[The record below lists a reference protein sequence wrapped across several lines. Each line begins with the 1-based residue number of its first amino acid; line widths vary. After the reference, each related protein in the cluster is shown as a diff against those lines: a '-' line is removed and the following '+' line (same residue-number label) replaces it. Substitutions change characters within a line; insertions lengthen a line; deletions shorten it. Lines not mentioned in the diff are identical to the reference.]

1 MTPRSEGRDEATKSR
16 KSHLRRVLSSAA
28 IGQFVEWYDFVVYAY
43 SASVIATLFFPSDD
57 RLASL
62 LATFAV
68 YAVGF
73 VMRPIGG
80 IVFGHLG
87 DVVGRRNVLALVII
101 LMGAATLGIGILPT
115 YGQIGVF
122 ATLLLVLCR
131 LVQGLS
137 AGAET
142 TGSNTLVAEHSPAG
156 RKGFFVAFTYAFA
169 NLPAV
174 FASLLVLLLTSVLSA
189 ENYEAWGWRI
199 PFILGGVFALV
210 GLYIRSRVQESP
222 EFEAAKEAEKSSA
235 PSERRRL
242 PLWSAIRENPR
253 ALFFAFALAALSS
266 LGFYTL
272 TGYFT
277 SYLNEA
283 VQIDSSISFTSNAI
297 AMMIAFI
304 AMPIAG
310 LVSDRIGRKP
320 MLVGGAALSALLA
333 VPAYMLASSGTAF
346 GAIAGQSILALAL
359 SIFFGPFGVAFIE
372 LFPVKNRFSGAGLG
386 YNLAYVLF
394 GGTAPYVSTWLVGT
408 TGSLLAPAFYMVA
421 IAGVVALVALALPK
435 PAPQASESTIE
446 TSTTEAL
453 GRNRS

>member
-1 MTPRSEGRDEATKSR
+1 MHVVQKRNTGTTKES
-16 KSHLRRVLSSAA
+16 KSHLRRVLGSAA

-43 SASVIATLFFPSDD
+43 SASVIATLFFPSED

-73 VMRPIGG
+73 IMRPIGG

-87 DVVGRRNVLALVII
+87 DRVGRRNVLSLVII
-101 LMGAATLGIGILPT
+101 LMGAATLGIGLLPT
-115 YGQIGVF
+115 YGQIGVI
-122 ATLLLVLCR
+122 ATVLLVVCR
-131 LVQGLS
+131 LVQGMS

-142 TGSNTLVAEHSPAG
+142 TGSNTLVAEHSPDN
-156 RKGFFVAFTYAFA
+156 RRGFYVAFTYAFA

-174 FASLLVLLLTSVLSA
+174 FASLLVLLLSTALTQDS
-189 ENYEAWGWRI
+189 YESWGWRI

-222 EFEAAKEAEKSSA
+222 EFEAAKEEEQHAGTTK
-235 PSERRRL
+235 RHRI
-242 PLWSAIRENPR
+242 PLWSAIRENPK

-277 SYLNEA
+277 TYLNES
-283 VQIDSSISFTSNAI
+283 VQIDSSVAFASNAV
-297 AMMIAFI
+297 AMALAFI
-304 AMPIAG
+304 MMPLAG
-310 LVSDRIGRKP
+310 LVSDRVGRKRV
-320 MLVGGAALSALLA
+320 LVVGAFLSAAVA
-333 VPAYMLASSGTAF
+333 VPAYMLASSGSAI
-346 GAIAGQSILALAL
+346 GAVAGQSILAISL

-386 YNLAYVLF
+386 YNIAYVIF
-394 GGTAPYVSTWLVGT
+394 GGTAPYVSTWLVGS
-408 TGSLLAPAFYMVA
+408 TGNLLAPAYYMVA
-421 IAGVVALVALALPK
+421 VAGVVGLIALALPR
-435 PAPQASESTIE
+435 PARPNVGATNQ
-446 TSTTEAL
+446 TSAKVTA
-453 GRNRS
+453 

>member
-1 MTPRSEGRDEATKSR
+1 MNVTEKSQQGTNAEN
-16 KSHLRRVLSSAA
+16 KSHLKRVLSSAA

-43 SASVIATLFFPSDD
+43 SASVIATLFFPSED
-57 RLASL
+57 RLASI

-87 DVVGRRNVLALVII
+87 DRLGRRNVLALVII
-101 LMGAATLGIGILPT
+101 LMGAATLGIGLLPT
-115 YGQIGVF
+115 YGQIGVI
-122 ATLLLVLCR
+122 ATILLVLCR

-142 TGSNTLVAEHSPAG
+142 AGSNTLVAEHSPDN
-156 RKGFFVAFTYAFA
+156 RKGLFVAFTYAFA

-174 FASLLVLLLTSVLSA
+174 FASLLVLTLTTTLTAGS
-189 ENYEAWGWRI
+189 YESWGWRI
-199 PFILGGVFALV
+199 PFILGGIFALV

-222 EFEAAKEAEKSSA
+222 EFEAAQKAEKLA
-235 PSERRRL
+235 PASERRRL
-242 PLWSAIRENPR
+242 PLLSAIRENPR

-277 SYLNEA
+277 TYLNEA
-283 VQIDSSISFTSNAI
+283 VQINSSIAFASNAL
-297 AMMIAFI
+297 AMTLAFI
-304 AMPIAG
+304 VMPLAG
-310 LVSDRIGRKP
+310 LISDRVGRKRV
-320 MLVGGAALSALLA
+320 LVTGALLSAAVA

-346 GAIAGQSILALAL
+346 GAVAGQSILAISL

-386 YNLAYVLF
+386 YNIAYVLF
-394 GGTAPYVSTWLVGT
+394 GGTAPYVSTWLVGA
-408 TGSLLAPAFYMVA
+408 TGSLLAPAYYMVA
-421 IAGVVALVALALPK
+421 VAGVVGFIALALPK
-435 PAPQASESTIE
+435 PAPSEVATVEQNQSEMT
-446 TSTTEAL
+446 A
-453 GRNRS
+453 